1 MKRKGIKAISRII
14 SFMLVLTMVASL
26 NGVSVLATGLGNSE
40 DYSEETVAEE
50 NIIAEEEETEDLAEI
65 IIPAEGENTEVVFED
80 DAVVDED
87 SDNQEDIDENIE
99 DDENLCKKSSQIR
112 ITEVKWGDGSDNAK
126 NPNNAY
132 FWSDGDGIVY
142 VDLMYI
148 ESSTA
153 LGVFYNRKINV
164 QGKGWTELNFK
175 NDCGEFLF
183 GNHPGEYYYTVHS
196 DERIMSSDYQV
207 STTHKQIDNFNCL
220 ATPTNVKIEPI
231 LVDDGQRTT
240 VKVTCDPVENADK
253 YIFMLEGE
261 YLTSQKV
268 VATEN
273 TYTFEADF
281 LSRRTLYKFS
291 VAAGDSTGT
300 YFSSDIVTVE
310 NYYVFHENI
319 KDIHIGNMKNGE
331 DPRNLYFTLP
341 NSYIYNAGKKSSF
354 KYWIDLYEEQTDSTF
369 LKVDSISEIL
379 SAQENQITFGVDIS
393 EMKHS
398 SEKNYYV
405 ILSIAQY
412 FNASSFFSYT
422 QDTASPVFEF
432 IGNEALN
439 LNVCKAKD
447 KYYLRVYHKGNF
459 PVGYCYQVKNGEDW
473 ENVDAEY
480 LKTSDSESELLFHDD
495 LIGKEFRVMAYYN
508 GPSKNGVY
516 CGACYS
522 NVVRMEEANPF
533 NVEGVELELEM
544 SSDGQAF
551 EITTSTITL
560 QSQCVDVEWDNVT
573 VEWYVYG
580 EPQPIK
586 TENYMSSFLQIS
598 SSAVEKYIGKSLY
611 CGLKTT
617 VNSKTYSLWSNQVT
631 IPKKNWSFT
640 FLNDVEAIINNNTN
654 SFIRMDLSNEN
665 EVELTG
671 LTALKDYKFDLVI
684 SDIEGNVVYEINHKP
699 GEAVPGDYTPLRA
712 EDGSFIMKADTEYT
726 LTLTIPST
734 AKYNYF
740 FTEFKMHTMQ
750 HKCDKDYCEENAD
763 FLEHWKVCT
772 NRVFDKD
779 QNQVTCNERFAIESH
794 KDANDDGLCDIC
806 NHAIH
811 KADLLYIENLS
822 ECTYNGSA
830 QKPEFEVWLGNKI
843 LENGKDYKVT
853 YKNNKNACDKDSV
866 NSKGKKNGPSIT
878 VTGKGNYSGTVTEY
892 FTIEGKVLPANC
904 VEDIY
909 VNETKKNIKV
919 NPSVTVDGKK
929 LKLGKDFE
937 ILDSLN
943 NKVSS
948 YKEKGE
954 YNLKVKAIGNYAGES
969 SFKFVI
975 TGNQL
980 TSKLKV
986 DSIPNQKYTGERIEP
1001 AITVNKKPIDTNLFN
1016 LVYRNNRDTGVAQVL
1031 IMPKPDSG
1039 YEGNKI
1045 VKFKIVG
1052 TKISSAKLTEKLSD
1066 GFYTGE
1072 NYDPELKLAVSGTAL
1087 IKGTDYTVEYFKDVN
1102 VGEAYALVTGRGKC
1116 EGTAKFKYKILP
1128 FDATEDK
1135 TSITVDCVDT
1145 VKFVKGGAKPV
1156 PTVKFNGNTLT
1167 ENVDYKLSYSNNTKI
1182 GLKDATNKKGKIVAP
1197 TVKVAFKGNFKGTK
1211 TRYFTIEKQSITAVD
1226 TYAAD
1231 KAYQNKKD
1239 AWKQKTVVLTDLDG
1253 KKLAAGKDYKIT
1265 GYYKDWDC
1273 TEKITEK
1280 VLEKG
1285 TTVYVLIEGLNNYD
1299 GTCTAFYTIRAN
1311 NISSAKVKVQTSF
1324 KYTGEAVSLSY
1335 DDIVVTDKSGNKL
1348 VGGVDFEI
1356 VESTYT
1362 NNVNKGT
1369 ASVKI
1374 RGVGNYAGDKVVKYN
1389 IGVIKFLWWKLF

>member
-1 MKRKGIKAISRII
+1 M
-14 SFMLVLTMVASL
+14 
-26 NGVSVLATGLGNSE
+26 
-40 DYSEETVAEE
+40 
-50 NIIAEEEETEDLAEI
+50 
-65 IIPAEGENTEVVFED
+65 
-80 DAVVDED
+80 
-87 SDNQEDIDENIE
+87 
-99 DDENLCKKSSQIR
+99 
-112 ITEVKWGDGSDNAK
+112 
-126 NPNNAY
+126 
-132 FWSDGDGIVY
+132 
-142 VDLMYI
+142 
-148 ESSTA
+148 
-153 LGVFYNRKINV
+153 
-164 QGKGWTELNFK
+164 
-175 NDCGEFLF
+175 
-183 GNHPGEYYYTVHS
+183 
-196 DERIMSSDYQV
+196 
-207 STTHKQIDNFNCL
+207 
-220 ATPTNVKIEPI
+220 ATPTNVI
-231 LVDDGQRTT
+231 VDPLLLNGGKK
-240 VKVTCDPVENADK
+240 VKVTLSCDPVKNAD
-253 YIFMLEGE
+253 E
-261 YLTSQKV
+261 YHFIIGYNRVIKGQKV
-268 VATEN
+268 VSKTN
-273 TYTFEADF
+273 TYTFECDF
-281 LSRRTLYKFS
+281 VNYEPYTFS
-291 VAAGDSTGT
+291 VAAADSTGT
-300 YFSSDIVTVE
+300 YYNSEKVDVKNV
-310 NYYVFHENI
+310 YVYKERI
-319 KDIHIGNMKNGE
+319 KNVHIGNFGKAGE
-331 DPRNLYFTLP
+331 DPKKLYFTVP
-341 NSYIYNAGKKSSF
+341 NSCLYNMNYDFFEYTIG
-354 KYWIDLYEEQTDSTF
+354 LYEEGTDNQYT
-369 LKVDSISEIL
+369 KVDSIKGKITPG
-379 SAQENQITFGVDIS
+379 ENEVTFGVDIS
-393 EMKHS
+393 QMKHS
-398 SEKNYYV
+398 KGKNYYAE
-405 ILSIAQY
+405 IDIKNTQTTQ
-412 FNASSFFSYT
+412 SSTFK
-422 QDTASPVFEF
+422 F
-432 IGNEALN
+432 IDEVTMN
-439 LNVCKAKD
+439 LVSCCVD
-447 KYYLRVYHKGNF
+447 DRYYLRVNSQGSTPIN
-459 PVGYCYQVKNGEDW
+459 YCFQMKENVNASW
-473 ENVDAEY
+473 ENVDSEY
-480 LKTSDSESELLFHDD
+480 LSTTTSNELNFHDD
-495 LIGKEFRVMAYYN
+495 LLGKEFRVMGYYN
-508 GPSKNGVY
+508 GTSKDGKEKDVY
-516 CGACYS
+516 CGVCYS
-522 NVVRMEEANPF
+522 NEVRMEVENPF
-533 NVEGVELELEM
+533 KEVQLELQM
-544 SSDGQAF
+544 SSDAQTVD
-551 EITTSTITL
+551 ITTSRNDL
-560 QSQCVDVEWDNVT
+560 QSKCDKVNWNNVT
-573 VEWYVYG
+573 VEWYILGY
-580 EPQPIK
+580 PTPIK
-586 TENYMSSFLQIS
+586 TETYYGSNFYMYSSYI
-598 SSAVEKYIGKSLY
+598 EEYIGKSLY

-617 VNSKTYSLWSNQVT
+617 VNSKTYSLWSNQVK

-640 FLNDVEAIINNNTN
+640 FLNDVDENNRNN
-654 SFIRMDLSNEN
+654 SFLYLDSDIENSAALMNLSAFKNC
-665 EVELTG
+665 
-671 LTALKDYKFDLVI
+671 DFDLVI
-684 SDIEGNVVYEINHKP
+684 SDIEGNVVYEINHKE
-699 GEAVPGDYTPLRA
+699 GEAVPEDYTLLRA

-726 LTLTIPST
+726 YSLSVKATDE
-734 AKYNYF
+734 YNSF
-740 FTEFKMHTMQ
+740 FTEFKIHTMQ

-866 NSKGKKNGPSIT
+866 NSKGKKNGPSVT

-937 ILDSLN
+937 ILDSSN

-975 TGNQL
+975 TVNQL

-1001 AITVNKKPIDTNLFN
+1001 AITVNKKPIDTNLFI

-1045 VKFKIVG
+1045 VQFKIVG

-1102 VGEAYALVTGRGKC
+1102 VGEAYALVTGRGKY

-1128 FDATEDK
+1128 FDAAEDK

-1197 TVKVAFKGNFKGTK
+1197 TVKVTFKGNFKGTK

-1253 KKLAAGKDYKIT
+1253 KKLAAGKDYKII

-1285 TTVYVLIEGLNNYD
+1285 TSVYVLIEGLNNYD
-1299 GTCTAFYTIRAN
+1299 GTCTAFYTIRAI

-1324 KYTGEAVSLSY
+1324 KYTGEAVRLSY

-1374 RGVGNYAGDKVVKYN
+1374 RGIGNYAGDKVVKYN
-1389 IGVIKFLWWKLF
+1389 IGVIKFLWWKFF